1 MSCVTDVTN
10 LYFTIEWNCLE
21 YSVEYLILSGYI
33 CAQIILA
40 YLDETDRVRGEEVL
54 WRGGEEYPPDNE
66 KNEG

>member
-1 MSCVTDVTN
+1 MLVYLSLRVKHPCFMSCVTDVTN

-54 WRGGEEYPPDNE
+54 
-66 KNEG
+66 